1 MNHRMGALFQTPW
14 TRRIE
19 EEADRFQSL
28 AEESSILEVEAI
40 GDPPSKFI
48 LTFKGR
54 TLAFRGSEETV
65 ARTVEVPEQKV
76 EITVGLEY
84 PRQPPTMRW
93 LTPIA
98 HPNIWGQG
106 TVCLPKYG
114 MDWSPSVHLTDVAEV
129 LWDMA
134 RFAIQNP
141 KSAGTGG
148 SNAVEFWGQ
157 VGDKFGYPTDPRPLR
172 DLVLGTNEGSSM
184 VRPTGDEDDIM
195 IIDDDSEGC
204 VFG

>member
-1 MNHRMGALFQTPW
+1 MNYRMGAGFASPR
-14 TRRIE
+14 TRRME
-19 EEADRFQSL
+19 EEADRLQSL
-28 AEESSILEVEAI
+28 AKESSILEVEVM
-40 GDPPSKFI
+40 GDPPNKFI

-54 TLAFRGSEETV
+54 TLAFDGHGETV
-65 ARTVEVPEQKV
+65 EGTIEVPEQKV
-76 EITVGLEY
+76 EINVGLEY
-84 PRQPPTMRW
+84 PRQPPTMHW

-98 HPNIWGQG
+98 HPNIFGAG
-106 TVCLPKYG
+106 TICLPQYG
-114 MDWSPSVHLTDVAEV
+114 MDWAPNVYLTDVAEV

-141 KSAGTGG
+141 RSAGAGG
-148 SNAVEFWGQ
+148 PHAVEFWGQ

-195 IIDDDSEGC
+195 IIDDEPDTC
-204 VFG
+204 AFR